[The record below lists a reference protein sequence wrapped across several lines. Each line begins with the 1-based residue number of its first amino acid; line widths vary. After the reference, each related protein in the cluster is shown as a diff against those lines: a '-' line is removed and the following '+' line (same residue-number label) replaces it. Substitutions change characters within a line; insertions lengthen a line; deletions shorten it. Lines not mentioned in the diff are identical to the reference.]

1 LSSAGSAGRVYAWF
15 GGAKFLLLCGLML
28 GGGVAGASWLYW
40 LALACYGG
48 WSFRIWNRERR
59 LGAEELDLGW
69 DHALLLLF
77 ELGCELFLS
86 AYGTPGGSD
95 PTLLFLLTG
104 TFAGFLY
111 RFWGALPVAMGF
123 MVGLGLLAVSHGL
136 GVRQFPAFQGLDGA
150 GLLTRWALSSGMGF
164 SLSILTSFLAETL
177 RNHRI
182 ALIGTSQALE
192 LARLD
197 MDAVVNRITSGVL
210 VFDDQLRLLY
220 SNEPAAV
227 HFPASLHPGK
237 PLADLVEGQSWGPAV
252 LEGCQ
257 LVLQGAMP
265 WDLETRGRK
274 NDALLFQASGHWAKG
289 KLRNLVLTLQDITHL
304 RKMEAEVRSAER
316 MATLGNVAA
325 QIAHE
330 IRNPL
335 ASISGSAQLLETVE
349 GMGEDDRSLLR
360 LIKDESDRLN
370 RTLQE
375 FLDFSRLK
383 PPSIRSIPLRPLLEE
398 VRLFLLQRPE
408 ARKEWM
414 PVVRLECSQAMEVH
428 SDRDLLLQILQNL
441 ALNGLQAVPPGRR
454 PEIGLLA
461 EAEKHGTIRISVL
474 DNGIGMTETVLERAG
489 EAFFTTKPAG
499 NGLGLAVSR
508 QMAASLGGELVL
520 RSTQGMGTTAQV
532 ILRREPTEG
541 DRA

>member
-1 LSSAGSAGRVYAWF
+1 MSSHAQGGRAYAWF
-15 GGAKFLLLCGLML
+15 GGAKTLLLCGFVL
-28 GGGVAGASWLYW
+28 GGIQANARWHYW
-40 LALACYGG
+40 LALVVFAT
-48 WSFRIWNRERR
+48 WSFFLWRRERA
-59 LGAEELDLGW
+59 LGAEELDLDWEHGLV
-69 DHALLLLF
+69 LLL
-77 ELGCELFLS
+77 ELGCELFLAVFEGQGS
-86 AYGTPGGSD
+86 SD
-95 PTLLFLLTG
+95 PTLLFMLTG

-111 RFWGALPVAMGF
+111 RFWGALPVAMGYT
-123 MVGLGLLAVSHGL
+123 VGFGLLVVSHGV
-136 GVRQFPAFQGLDGA
+136 GVRQFPALSGLDGA

-164 SLSILTSFLAETL
+164 SLSILTSFLAESL

-220 SNEPAAV
+220 SNEAAAV
-227 HFPASLHPGK
+227 HLPATLHPGK
-237 PLADLVEGQSWGPAV
+237 PMVELFEGQTWGQAV

-257 LVLQGAMP
+257 LVLQGAIP
-265 WDLETRGRK
+265 WDLETKGRK
-274 NDALLFQASGHWAKG
+274 GDSLLFQASGHWAKG

-335 ASISGSAQLLETVE
+335 ASISGSAQLLSAVE
-349 GMGEDDRSLLR
+349 GMGEDDCSLLR
-360 LIKDESDRLN
+360 LIQEESARLN

-383 PPSIRSIPLRPLLEE
+383 PPSIRKIALRPLLED

-408 ARKEWM
+408 AHKEWM
-414 PVVRLECSQAMEVH
+414 PTIRLECPQTLEVH

-441 ALNGLQAVPPGRR
+441 ALNALQAVPLERR

-461 EAEKHGTIRISVL
+461 EVEKHGTIRISVL

-489 EAFFTTKPAG
+489 EAFFTTKPTG

-508 QMAASLGGELVL
+508 QMAASLGGELIL
-520 RSTQGMGTTAQV
+520 RSAQGSGTTAQV
-532 ILRREPTEG
+532 VLRREPVG
-541 DRA
+541 GGA